1 MKNRVWVAIL
11 VFIGMAFV
19 VMPGSACIGAIDRPI
34 NQGWGIV
41 WEMSGADFDTGTLNP
56 PLSHYNQ
63 WDILWEQISSTEHQM
78 TPVNG
83 ATIVNLGVVNFD
95 KITDEQIVMLLTS
108 TTPIPGNQLVDGDVF
123 AVHTQGYANV
133 KVRVLDYGDNK
144 TLEWVTYI
152 RPVTACIPEFPSGIL
167 PAILIIGFLGAV
179 LIQRTRER

>member
-1 MKNRVWVAIL
+1 MKKMLWFAIL

-19 VMPGSACIGAIDRPI
+19 VMPGSACIGAIDPPI
-34 NQGWGIV
+34 NQGEGIV

-63 WDILWEQISSTEHQM
+63 WDIWWEQISSTEYQM

-95 KITDEQIVMLLTS
+95 KITDEQIVRLLTR

-123 AVHTQGYANV
+123 AVHAHGINV
-133 KVRVLDYGDNK
+133 KVRVLNYGDNIH
-144 TLEWVTYI
+144 LEWVTYGP
-152 RPVTACIPEFPSGIL
+152 PVTACIPEFPSGIL

-179 LIQRTRER
+179 LLIQRTRER